1 MFSSIAKGRSL
12 SDAAGKGQGQ
22 LSCSHVLE
30 LAHHLQHRPIS
41 TDALRE
47 AHLHSY
53 NQSQCYWWDAGPC
66 LPSVAASERW
76 DQLSQSHKLGDS
88 SPICYMHWRVGS
100 EGLSFFVMPSYSRR
114 GAGPT
119 LPSVVTDK
127 GWVPPQHSASGS
139 SLDICMAFGGNTGL
153 EFLGDPRCHRITD
166 PDMTPSSLEPDV
178 PMASGG
184 STGHPDQ
191 HVSSQQH
198 CPQTSTWSLWLPR
211 PWTSS
216 WPLVVT
222 QVIDIITDTTASP
235 QI

>member
-1 MFSSIAKGRSL
+1 MQLARVRVSSHALMSLNWLTTFNIGPFLLMLWGRLTCTPTTRASATVL
-12 SDAAGKGQGQ
+12 S
-22 LSCSHVLE
+22 
-30 LAHHLQHRPIS
+30 
-41 TDALRE
+41 
-47 AHLHSY
+47 
-53 NQSQCYWWDAGPC
+53 WWDAGPC

-222 QVIDIITDTTASP
+222 QVIDIITYTTASP